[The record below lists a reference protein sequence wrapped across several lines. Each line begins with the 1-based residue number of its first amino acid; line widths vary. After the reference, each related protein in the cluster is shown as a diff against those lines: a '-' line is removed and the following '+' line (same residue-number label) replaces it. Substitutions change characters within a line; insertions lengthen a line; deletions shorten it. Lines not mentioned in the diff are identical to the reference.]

1 MVSPSTEQARE
12 PEWAALAAIDWA
24 DRKHFW
30 RLAPAG
36 SEEQEQGEIENTP
49 EAVDVWAMA
58 LHQRFGGRPI
68 AVCLEQSR
76 GSVVC
81 LLAKY
86 PHLVLFAVHPKTA
99 ADYRKTFSP
108 SGAKSDAADTASLLD
123 LLQRH
128 RNQLRRLEPDTVQT
142 RLLQILV
149 ETRRLLVNESG
160 RGKNRLRACLKI
172 YFPQIPAWFDE
183 LDSPLVGALLK
194 RWGTLPELQRA
205 HPGTLRKFFHQQN
218 CRIEK
223 LIQERIDGI
232 YQAMPATQDPAIVEG
247 ESRKAL
253 VLVRVIELLRGQ
265 IKDYDQRIAELVAAH
280 PDGSLFASL
289 PGAGPVLVPRLIVAF
304 GTRRERF
311 TSAGEVQCL
320 SGIAPVT
327 GRSGN
332 SSWVHMRRA
341 CPQFLRQTFHEYA
354 GHSIPKSEW
363 AKVFYQTHC
372 QHPQQHHAVVRALAF
387 KWIRILYRC
396 WKDGRPYNEQTHLAN
411 MHRRNSPLMAPF
423 LLNTA
428 LEWNLEAGFQ
438 RLSKKKS

>member
-1 MVSPSTEQARE
+1 MATPSTEQVRE

-36 SEEQEQGEIENTP
+36 SDKQEQGEIENTP

-99 ADYRKTFSP
+99 ADYRKTFCP
-108 SGAKSDAADTASLLD
+108 SGAKNDAADTASLLD
-123 LLQRH
+123 LLERH
-128 RNQLRRLEPDTVQT
+128 RDKLRRLEPDTVET

-149 ETRRLLVNESG
+149 ETRRQLVNEVT
-160 RGKNRLRACLKI
+160 RAKNRLRACLKI

-183 LDSPLVGALLK
+183 LDSPLVGELLK
-194 RWGTLPELQRA
+194 RWGTLMELRRA
-205 HPGTLRKFFHQQN
+205 HPGTLRQFFHQQN

-232 YQAMPATQDPAIVEG
+232 YQAMPATEDPAIVEG

-253 VLVRVIELLRGQ
+253 VLVQVIELLRGQ
-265 IKDYDQRIAELVAAH
+265 IKDYDRRIAELVATH
-280 PDGSLFASL
+280 PEGSLFASL

-311 TSAGEVQCL
+311 ASAEEVECL

-341 CPQFLRQTFHEYA
+341 YPKFLRQTFHEYA
-354 GHSIPKSEW
+354 GHSIQKSEW
-363 AKVFYQTHC
+363 ARVFYQTHC
-372 QHPQQHHAVVRALAF
+372 QNPKQHHATVRALAF

-396 WKDGRPYNEQTHLAN
+396 WKDGRPYNEQIHLGD

-423 LLNTA
+423 LLNTD
-428 LEWNLEAGFQ
+428 LEWNLEAGFNK
-438 RLSKKKS
+438 LSQKKS